1 MIEGDVNNAT
11 GAIVD
16 GLSELEKAARQQA
29 KYRKKVLV
37 LLLLAVIIGLILTA
51 IIVSALRS

>member
-1 MIEGDVNNAT
+1 MIEGDINNAT
-11 GAIVD
+11 GAITD
-16 GLSELEKAARQQA
+16 GLSELEKAALQQA
-29 KYRKKVLV
+29 KYRKKVLF